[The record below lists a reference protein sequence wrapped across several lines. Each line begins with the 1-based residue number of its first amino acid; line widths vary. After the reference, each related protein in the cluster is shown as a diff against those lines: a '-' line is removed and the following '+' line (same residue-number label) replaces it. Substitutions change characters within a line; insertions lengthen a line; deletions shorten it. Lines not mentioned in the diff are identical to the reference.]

1 VACDPVVE
9 GDAGRG
15 VCAVPIP
22 AAGELLAELCR
33 PDALD
38 EPADPTVPPDAMGRG
53 GAFAAGGGE
62 AGGAGRAGGTVGM
75 DVGRGIGFGA
85 VAAVRVG
92 AAASVGAAGRFAAV
106 EGTDV
111 GFTAAM
117 GRAALG
123 AAAELAGRAVAAAV
137 PAADAAE
144 PALAGVEMGF
154 VVAVAAR
161 GAPLT
166 DVGCDGIGFGVAA
179 EDDENVGAWL
189 VAAAADDVGVPG
201 DGPAAPGDDAAD
213 DDDAAA
219 ADVTGLRDVAIA
231 LAADAAGAD
240 EAAGAGVEAATDDD
254 GDAGVAVDAG
264 VTAAVD
270 EDAGADVVAPA
281 GVGAAAGA
289 SPDAKSAGS
298 IIGANHVPE
307 YAESAGAVAQEPV
320 AAVSTCAEAR
330 GGASAAVAAF
340 TAFLEPV
347 VAVSVVGAFRAFL
360 EPLAL
365 LAESAPIPI
374 RTPLGESATVGAV
387 LFGAPALE
395 VRGAGPDADALGA
408 GLAVLTEAR
417 PGVLGA
423 ADLLLW
429 PVEAG
434 RTGGIP
440 KPAGEGELWASEAGA
455 TFVGGAAGAGTA
467 LGALAAVAEPF
478 AVPCAGCTSLAA
490 AAAPEIV
497 PSSGSSV
504 DSNWSNP
511 SKSSES
517 DSYDGPAAADVPGIP
532 AAAASLS
539 ASARRSGSPIPSRLS
554 GSISSS
560 PSSSGPACRDS
571 GCAGP
576 PDDDGVVP
584 TGTLPSMGASTGR
597 SVSGSK
603 TGRDAASII
612 SSLVDAASNANLPST
627 ERAQPRSLAGSRF
640 RSL

>member
-1 VACDPVVE
+1 
-9 GDAGRG
+9 
-15 VCAVPIP
+15 
-22 AAGELLAELCR
+22 
-33 PDALD
+33 
-38 EPADPTVPPDAMGRG
+38 MGRG

-85 VAAVRVG
+85 VAVVRVG
-92 AAASVGAAGRFAAV
+92 AAPSVGAAGRFAAV
-106 EGTDV
+106 EETDV

-144 PALAGVEMGF
+144 PAPAGVEMGF

-166 DVGCDGIGFGVAA
+166 DVGCDGVGFDVAA
-179 EDDENVGAWL
+179 EDDEDVGAWL
-189 VAAAADDVGVPG
+189 VAAAV
-201 DGPAAPGDDAAD
+201 
-213 DDDAAA
+213 
-219 ADVTGLRDVAIA
+219 DVTGLRDVAVA
-231 LAADAAGAD
+231 LAADAVGA
-240 EAAGAGVEAATDDD
+240 
-254 GDAGVAVDAG
+254 
-264 VTAAVD
+264 D
-270 EDAGADVVAPA
+270 EDAGADVAALA
-281 GVGAAAGA
+281 GAGAAAGA

-320 AAVSTCAEAR
+320 AAVSTCAEAG
-330 GGASAAVAAF
+330 GGASAAGGGGADLAVVAREPVVAVSAVAAF

-347 VAVSVVGAFRAFL
+347 VAVSVAGAFRAFL

-374 RTPLGESATVGAV
+374 RTPLGESATVGVA

-395 VRGAGPDADALGA
+395 VRGAAGLDALAG

-417 PGVLGA
+417 PGALGA

-440 KPAGEGELWASEAGA
+440 KPAGEGELWASEVEAA
-455 TFVGGAAGAGTA
+455 FVEGGAGAGTA
-467 LGALAAVAEPF
+467 LGALAVVAESF
-478 AVPCAGCTSLAA
+478 TVPCAGFISLAA

-517 DSYDGPAAADVPGIP
+517 DSYDGAATPDVPGIP
-532 AAAASLS
+532 AAAASLR
-539 ASARRSGSPIPSRLS
+539 ASARRSGSPSPSRLS

-560 PSSSGPACRDS
+560 PSGSGPACRDS
-571 GCAGP
+571 GCAGL

-627 ERAQPRSLAGSRF
+627 E
-640 RSL
+640 

>member
-1 VACDPVVE
+1 
-9 GDAGRG
+9 
-15 VCAVPIP
+15 
-22 AAGELLAELCR
+22 
-33 PDALD
+33 
-38 EPADPTVPPDAMGRG
+38 MGRG

-85 VAAVRVG
+85 VAVGRVG

-106 EGTDV
+106 EETDV

-123 AAAELAGRAVAAAV
+123 AAAELVGRAVAAAV

-144 PALAGVEMGF
+144 PAPAGVEMGF

-179 EDDENVGAWL
+179 EDDEDVGAWL
-189 VAAAADDVGVPG
+189 VAAAV
-201 DGPAAPGDDAAD
+201 
-213 DDDAAA
+213 
-219 ADVTGLRDVAIA
+219 DVTGLRDVVVA
-231 LAADAAGAD
+231 LAADAD
-240 EAAGAGVEAATDDD
+240 EEAGAGVAAE
-254 GDAGVAVDAG
+254 AG

-270 EDAGADVVAPA
+270 EDAGADVAALA
-281 GVGAAAGA
+281 GVEAAAGA

-320 AAVSTCAEAR
+320 AAVSTCAEA
-330 GGASAAVAAF
+330 GGGVSVAGGGGVDLAAVAREPVVAVSVGAAF

-347 VAVSVVGAFRAFL
+347 VAVSAVAAFRAFL

-365 LAESAPIPI
+365 LPESALIPV
-374 RTPLGESATVGAV
+374 RMPLGEFATVGAA

-395 VRGAGPDADALGA
+395 VRGAGPNALAA

-417 PGVLGA
+417 PGALGA
-423 ADLLLW
+423 ADLVLW
-429 PVEAG
+429 AVEAG

-440 KPAGEGELWASEAGA
+440 KPAGEGEFGASEAEA
-455 TFVGGAAGAGTA
+455 AFVGGAAGAGTA
-467 LGALAAVAEPF
+467 LDALVAVAEPF
-478 AVPCAGCTSLAA
+478 AVPCAGFTSLAA

-517 DSYDGPAAADVPGIP
+517 DSYDGAAIPDVPGIP
-532 AAAASLS
+532 AAAASLR
-539 ASARRSGSPIPSRLS
+539 ASARRSGSPSPSRLS

-560 PSSSGPACRDS
+560 PTSSGPACRDS

>member
-1 VACDPVVE
+1 
-9 GDAGRG
+9 
-15 VCAVPIP
+15 
-22 AAGELLAELCR
+22 
-33 PDALD
+33 
-38 EPADPTVPPDAMGRG
+38 MGRG

-85 VAAVRVG
+85 VAVVRVG
-92 AAASVGAAGRFAAV
+92 AAPSVGAAGRFAAV
-106 EGTDV
+106 EETDV

-144 PALAGVEMGF
+144 PAPAGVEMGF

-166 DVGCDGIGFGVAA
+166 DVGCDGVGFDVAA
-179 EDDENVGAWL
+179 EDDEDVGTWL
-189 VAAAADDVGVPG
+189 VAAAVGDAGV
-201 DGPAAPGDDAAD
+201 DGDDAA
-213 DDDAAA
+213 AV
-219 ADVTGLRDVAIA
+219 DVTGLRDVAVA
-231 LAADAAGAD
+231 LAADAVGA
-240 EAAGAGVEAATDDD
+240 
-254 GDAGVAVDAG
+254 
-264 VTAAVD
+264 D
-270 EDAGADVVAPA
+270 EDAGANVAA
-281 GVGAAAGA
+281 LADAGAAAGA

-320 AAVSTCAEAR
+320 AAVSTCAEAG
-330 GGASAAVAAF
+330 GGASAAGGGGADLAAVAREPVVAVSVAAAF

-347 VAVSVVGAFRAFL
+347 VAVSVAGAFRAFL

-374 RTPLGESATVGAV
+374 RTPLGESATVGVA

-395 VRGAGPDADALGA
+395 VRGAAGLDALAG

-417 PGVLGA
+417 PGALGA

-440 KPAGEGELWASEAGA
+440 KPAGEGELWASEVEAA
-455 TFVGGAAGAGTA
+455 FVEGGAGAGTA
-467 LGALAAVAEPF
+467 LGALAVVAESF
-478 AVPCAGCTSLAA
+478 TVPCAGFISWAA
-490 AAAPEIV
+490 VAAPEIV

-517 DSYDGPAAADVPGIP
+517 DSYDGAATPDVPGIP
-532 AAAASLS
+532 AAAASLR
-539 ASARRSGSPIPSRLS
+539 ASARRSGSPSPSRLS

-560 PSSSGPACRDS
+560 PSGSGPACRDS

-627 ERAQPRSLAGSRF
+627 E
-640 RSL
+640 